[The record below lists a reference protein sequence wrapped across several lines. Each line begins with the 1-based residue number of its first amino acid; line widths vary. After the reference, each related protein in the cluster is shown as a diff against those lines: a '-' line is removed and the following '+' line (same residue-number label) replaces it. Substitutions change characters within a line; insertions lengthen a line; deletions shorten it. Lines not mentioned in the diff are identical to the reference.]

1 MLSCLRDTYFSKLDY
16 VGRKEVVLKEI
27 ETIINCELTLNNI
40 KLYTGWL
47 EVNEAD
53 ILLTYTSDND
63 IKEPCDL
70 LSMPNGMFLIVILSL
85 VTILGVIF
93 SGNTGILM
101 ALYVFASDHFL
112 DNVVMNSTNLF
123 SSVILAV
130 WNSYARSFLNIP
142 RPTKSLG

>member
-1 MLSCLRDTYFSKLDY
+1 
-16 VGRKEVVLKEI
+16 
-27 ETIINCELTLNNI
+27 
-40 KLYTGWL
+40 
-47 EVNEAD
+47 
-53 ILLTYTSDND
+53 
-63 IKEPCDL
+63 
-70 LSMPNGMFLIVILSL
+70 MPNGMFLIVILSL

-101 ALYVFASDHFL
+101 ALYVFASDNFL